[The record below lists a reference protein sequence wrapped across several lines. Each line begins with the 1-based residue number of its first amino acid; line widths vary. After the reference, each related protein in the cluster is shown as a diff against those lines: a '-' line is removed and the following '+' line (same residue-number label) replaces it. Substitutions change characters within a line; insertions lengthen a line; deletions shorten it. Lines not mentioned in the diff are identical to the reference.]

1 MQAPGNRAEDGHSLN
16 PLAIFAL
23 ATLVFIGFLF
33 GCALCL
39 LLCATYLLYTRA
51 THALDH
57 TQNAE
62 KNLIA
67 ISSRNSLAIEKLESS
82 LLSALSKL
90 DAHEMREASFLIQR
104 TQRQFARTTD
114 QFMKLL
120 YSQEGAAQI
129 AAEEARE
136 SAEAAQDQ
144 AYSGIDPNA
153 YVNHLKQRDAEKKL
167 EESRGTTLHKP
178 PLDPDQA
185 WAIQDEEELAG
196 GPLA

>member
-1 MQAPGNRAEDGHSLN
+1 MNLIS
-16 PLAIFAL
+16 IFAL
-23 ATLVFIGFLF
+23 FTLIFLGFSA
-33 GCALCL
+33 GVVLCL
-39 LLCATYLLYTRA
+39 LSVAGYFLHRA
-51 THALDH
+51 AILALDH

-67 ISSRNSLAIEKLESS
+67 ISSRNSLAIEKLETS
-82 LLSALSKL
+82 LFAALSKL

-144 AYSGIDPNA
+144 AYSGIDPQA

-185 WAIQDEEELAG
+185 WTIQDEEELAG